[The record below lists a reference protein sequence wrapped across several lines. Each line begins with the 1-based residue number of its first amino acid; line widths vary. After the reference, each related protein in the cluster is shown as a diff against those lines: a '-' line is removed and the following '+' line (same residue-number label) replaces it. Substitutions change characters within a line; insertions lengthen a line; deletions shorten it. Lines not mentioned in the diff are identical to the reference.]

1 MIYTPNIN
9 KALNLMYEAHKGQK
23 DKGNIPYVFHP
34 YHIAEQMNTEDEIIV
49 ALLHDVIE
57 DTKITLEDIKSYGFN
72 NNILEAL
79 KVITHDKNIN
89 YIDYINKISKNKL
102 ATKIKIRDLKHN
114 IDLSRIPNPTEE
126 DYNRVNQYKKALE
139 ILNKNN

>member
-57 DTKITLEDIKSYGFN
+57 DTNFTLEDIKSYGFN
-72 NNILEAL
+72 NNIIEAL
-79 KVITHDKNIN
+79 KVITHDKKTN
-89 YIDYINKISKNKL
+89 YTDYINKISKNKL

-114 IDLSRIPNPTEE
+114 IDISRIPNPTEE

>member
-9 KALNLMYEAHKGQK
+9 KALNLMYEAHKGHK

-114 IDLSRIPNPTEE
+114 IDLSRIPNPTEV

>member
-57 DTKITLEDIKSYGFN
+57 DTNITLEDIKSYGFN

-114 IDLSRIPNPTEE
+114 IDISRIPNPTEE